1 MRHSRLPYGSDGKE
15 STCNAGDLGLIPGSG
30 RSPREGK
37 DYLLQYSGLEN
48 SMDCMY
54 SPWGCKESD
63 TTEWPSSS
71 WGTRLSSFFTF
82 AICFK
87 CWTTIEWLMLSSL
100 ATSCV
105 VVRESASMSAFN
117 RSLSISDGQPLH
129 FSSSRL
135 STPLQNFL
143 NHHCPV
149 GSLAVTGPNVLLMLW
164 AVTQIR
170 K

>member
-1 MRHSRLPYGSDGKE
+1 M
-15 STCNAGDLGLIPGSG
+15 IPGSG

-105 VVRESASMSAFN
+105 VVRESALMSAFN
-117 RSLSISDGQPLH
+117 WSLSISDGQPLH
-129 FSSSRL
+129 FSSSKLL
-135 STPLQNFL
+135 SPFQNFL
-143 NHHCPV
+143 HYHC
-149 GSLAVTGPNVLLMLW
+149 SLKFINRSWVKCIIDIANCLCLKNKILNSKKKIARICFLSSIISLV
-164 AVTQIR
+164 
-170 K
+170 